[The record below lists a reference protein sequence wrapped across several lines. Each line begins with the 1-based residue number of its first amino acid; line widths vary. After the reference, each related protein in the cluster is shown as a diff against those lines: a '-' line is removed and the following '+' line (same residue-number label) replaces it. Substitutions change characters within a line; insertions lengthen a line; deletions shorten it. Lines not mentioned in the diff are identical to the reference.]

1 MKIAFTGPE
10 SSGKTSS
17 ALWLAKNY
25 NGIYCE
31 EFAVEY
37 LNSQSGLYLKEDLEQ
52 IAIGQK
58 NVWLQNAGNH
68 LLACDTEMTVL
79 KIWSEWK
86 YGSVSDFIQKEYE
99 EQEFD
104 HYFLC
109 APDIPWEPDPLR
121 ESPNDREELFKMY
134 QKELAS
140 MNRPYTILIGS
151 ENHRQKTIS
160 RIIDSLPT
168 KR

>member
-1 MKIAFTGPE
+1 MRIAFTGPE

-37 LNSQSGLYLKEDLEQ
+37 LNIQEGKYVQEDLEW
-52 IAIGQK
+52 IARGQK
-58 NVWLQNAGNH
+58 NVWLQNEGNH
-68 LLACDTEMTVL
+68 LLSCDTEMTVL

-86 YGSVSDFIQKEYE
+86 YNSVADFIQKEYE
-99 EQEFD
+99 IQQFD

-109 APDIPWEPDPLR
+109 SPDIPWEPDPLR
-121 ESPNDREELFKMY
+121 ENPDDREELFNLY
-134 QKELAS
+134 HQEL
-140 MNRPYTILIGS
+140 NRMKRPHTILIGP
-151 ENHRQKTIS
+151 EKHRQRTIS
-160 RIIDSLPT
+160 RIMDSL
-168 KR
+168 KVSL